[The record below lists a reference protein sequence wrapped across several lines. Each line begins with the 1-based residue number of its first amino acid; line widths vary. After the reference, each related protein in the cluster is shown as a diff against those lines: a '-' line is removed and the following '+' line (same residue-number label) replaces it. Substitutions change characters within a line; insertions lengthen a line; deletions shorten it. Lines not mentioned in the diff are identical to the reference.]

1 MVGIKVTRAI
11 TRVVGDRR
19 KFRGKGRV
27 KSYAIKLSTS
37 SARHNRDLR
46 KLAGLWGKFG
56 RKKIVKVQ
64 LLKGIST
71 RALPLSFF
79 TAPFAKRS
87 NSRPPH
93 SNLLR
98 RRRREKI
105 VNNHDQTRQRGKKE
119 RSRGK
124 IVGEYIR
131 GRSSVEKRGFQRT
144 RVAGDFS
151 TYEDA

>member
-1 MVGIKVTRAI
+1 MEYESARIKLHSVVGIKVTRAI

-71 RALPLSFF
+71 RALPF
-79 TAPFAKRS
+79 PFS
-87 NSRPPH
+87 LP
-93 SNLLR
+93 LLR
-98 RRRREKI
+98 NDRIADHRIRIFCTEEE
-105 VNNHDQTRQRGKKE
+105 E
-119 RSRGK
+119 RK
-124 IVGEYIR
+124 L
-131 GRSSVEKRGFQRT
+131 
-144 RVAGDFS
+144 
-151 TYEDA
+151 